1 MTGSRFPVI
10 AVMLVCTALAGL
22 FTTGCGSSH
31 GPQYR
36 QDTSTR
42 VQEELDY
49 WHALRGQITGRDV
62 SVARSTQGAAPRPV
76 SMAPMAG
83 SVPYRM
89 PAVGM
94 DEPLFHPT
102 PRASQLAES
111 PWVGRDR
118 DVLLCPG
125 DIIEV
130 KFFYTP
136 ELDVT
141 QMVRPDGR
149 IALQLIGE
157 ITVEGKTPAEVRN
170 ELLGRYESHLKDPK
184 ITILLKSQYDRR
196 VFVGGAVTRPGVIE
210 MPGDMTITEAVMEA
224 GGFDLQEAKVDNVI
238 VIRRRGQRWQ
248 GYKLDMKPTLEGY
261 AVEPFFLH
269 PKDIVYVPRTKIAR
283 IDQWVD
289 QHINKLIPRIPFYFS
304 LPLNQ

>member
-1 MTGSRFPVI
+1 MTGSRFSVI
-10 AVMLVCTALAGL
+10 AVVLVCTALAGL
-22 FTTGCGSSH
+22 STTGCGSSH
-31 GPQYR
+31 GVQYR
-36 QDTSTR
+36 KDTSTW

-49 WHALRGQITGRDV
+49 WHALRGQITGREV
-62 SVARSTQGAAPRPV
+62 SVPRSTHGAAPRPV
-76 SMAPMAG
+76 PVVPMGG
-83 SVPYRM
+83 SIPHRM

-102 PRASQLAES
+102 PRASQFAES
-111 PWVGRDR
+111 PGIVRDR
-118 DVLLCPG
+118 DVVLCPG
-125 DIIEV
+125 DVIEV

-141 QMVRPDGR
+141 QMVRPDGK
-149 IALQLIGE
+149 IALQLVGE
-157 ITVEGKTPAEVRN
+157 IIVEGKTPAEVRD
-170 ELLGRYESHLKDPK
+170 ELLGRYQSHLKNPK

-196 VFVGGAVTRPGVIE
+196 VFVGGEVTRPGVIE
-210 MPGDMTITEAVMEA
+210 MPGDMTIAQAIMEA

-238 VIRRRGQRWQ
+238 VIRRKGPRWQ

-269 PKDIVYVPRTKIAR
+269 PKDIVYVPRTKIAQ